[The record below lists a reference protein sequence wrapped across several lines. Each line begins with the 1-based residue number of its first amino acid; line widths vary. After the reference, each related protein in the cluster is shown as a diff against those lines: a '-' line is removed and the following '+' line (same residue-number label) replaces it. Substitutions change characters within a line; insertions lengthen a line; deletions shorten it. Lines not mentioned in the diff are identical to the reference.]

1 MNEQILHKYFNNQVT
16 EKEFLEGLLADSSDL
31 NTDYTVT
38 RADLIKLC
46 DLVLEDKIDFNS
58 LGNIAFQLIGS
69 DYFDWDS
76 NDKNGEI
83 VSNTIFDWDNPEINY
98 PLTKENIQLWKQY
111 LLTGK
116 YRIDNRLI
124 YIELDTES
132 DGHSG
137 LIVELPKMKMNERF
151 DSYYFQVECEPFEI
165 TDIKQA
171 ISNLIEYWKDK
182 IIAMDSTE
190 PIYLPIDFSDEYI
203 GCFRLEC
210 VKGKINMQ
218 YGFSR
223 TNGFGISPSK
233 PGDFYKSVKDFK
245 LLTDYLI
252 IEVSKKELIDSL
264 IKNIKELRKNV
275 G

>member
-1 MNEQILHKYFNNQVT
+1 MNEQILHKYFTNQAT
-16 EKEFLEGLLADSSDL
+16 ETELLEGLFLDSDEL
-31 NTDYTVT
+31 NADYTLT
-38 RADLIKLC
+38 KTDLIKLC
-46 DLVLEDKIDFNS
+46 DLVLEDKLDFSS
-58 LGNIAFQLIGS
+58 LGNIAFNLIGS

-76 NDKNGEI
+76 NDQSGEI
-83 VSNTIFDWDNPEINY
+83 VSNTLFDWDNPEINF

-116 YRIDNRLI
+116 YRVDNRLI

-132 DGHSG
+132 DGHSD
-137 LIVELPKMKMNERF
+137 LLVELPKMKMNEQF
-151 DSYYFQVECEPFEI
+151 DSYYFQIECEPFEI

-182 IIAMDSTE
+182 ILAMESAE

-203 GCFRLEC
+203 GCYRLEN
-210 VKGKINMQ
+210 VNGKINMQ

-245 LLTDYLI
+245 LLTDYLT

-264 IKNIKELRKNV
+264 IKNINELSKNV

>member
-1 MNEQILHKYFNNQVT
+1 MNEQILHKYFNNQAT
-16 EKEFLEGLLADSSDL
+16 EKEFLEGLLVDSDKL
-31 NTDYTVT
+31 KTDYTVT

-46 DLVLEDKIDFNS
+46 DLVLESKLDFDL
-58 LGNIAFQLIGS
+58 LGKIAFQLIGS

-76 NDKNGEI
+76 NDHYGEI

-116 YRIDNRLI
+116 YRVDKRLI
-124 YIELDTES
+124 YIELETES
-132 DGHSG
+132 DGHID
-137 LIVELPKMKMNERF
+137 LIVELPKMNMSEQF

-165 TDIKQA
+165 SDIKQA
-171 ISNLIEYWKDK
+171 ISNLIEYWKVK
-182 IIAMDSTE
+182 ILEMKSSE

-203 GCFRLEC
+203 GCYRLES
-210 VKGKINMQ
+210 VKGKIKMQ

-223 TNGFGISPSK
+223 TNGFGISPSNS
-233 PGDFYKSVKDFK
+233 GDFYKSVKDFE
-245 LLTDYLI
+245 LLTDYLT

-264 IKNIKELRKNV
+264 IKNINDLRKNV

>member
-1 MNEQILHKYFNNQVT
+1 MNEQVLHKYFNNQAT
-16 EKEFLEGLLADSSDL
+16 EKEFLDGLLVDSDKL

-38 RADLIKLC
+38 RTDLIKLC
-46 DLVLEDKIDFNS
+46 DLVLEGKLDFNL
-58 LGNIAFQLIGS
+58 LGSIAFQLIGS

-76 NDKNGEI
+76 NDQDGEI

-111 LLTGK
+111 LMTGK
-116 YRIDNRLI
+116 YRVDKRLI
-124 YIELDTES
+124 YIELKTES
-132 DGHSG
+132 DGHSD
-137 LIVELPKMKMNERF
+137 LIVELPKMNMSEQF

-165 TDIKQA
+165 NDIKQA

-182 IIAMDSTE
+182 ILEIKSTE

-203 GCFRLEC
+203 GCYRLES
-210 VKGKINMQ
+210 VKGKIKMQ

-245 LLTDYLI
+245 LLTDYLTI
-252 IEVSKKELIDSL
+252 VVSKKELIDSL
-264 IKNIKELRKNV
+264 IKNTNELRKNV

>member
-16 EKEFLEGLLADSSDL
+16 EKEFLEGLLVDSDDL

-46 DLVLEDKIDFNS
+46 DLVLEGKLDFNS
-58 LGNIAFQLIGS
+58 LENIAFQLIGS
-69 DYFDWDS
+69 DYFEWDS
-76 NDKNGEI
+76 NEQNGEI
-83 VSNTIFDWDNPEINY
+83 VSNTIFEWDNPEINY

-116 YRIDNRLI
+116 YRVDNRLI

-132 DGHSG
+132 DGHSD

-182 IIAMDSTE
+182 IIAMDSAE
-190 PIYLPIDFSDEYI
+190 PIYMPIDFSDEYI
-203 GCFRLEC
+203 GCFRLES
-210 VKGKINMQ
+210 VNGKIKMQ

-223 TNGFGISPSK
+223 TNGFGISPSN
-233 PGDFYKSVKDFK
+233 PGDFYKLVKDFE
-245 LLTDYLI
+245 LLTDYLT

>member
-1 MNEQILHKYFNNQVT
+1 MNEQILHKYFTNQTT
-16 EKEFLEGLLADSSDL
+16 ETEFLEGLFVDSDEL
-31 NTDYTVT
+31 NVDYTVT
-38 RADLIKLC
+38 KTDLIKLC
-46 DLVLEDKIDFNS
+46 DLVLENKLDFNS
-58 LGNIAFQLIGS
+58 LGDIAFQLIGS
-69 DYFDWDS
+69 NNFDWDS
-76 NDKNGEI
+76 NDQSGEV

-116 YRIDNRLI
+116 YRVDNRLI
-124 YIELDTES
+124 YIELDTGS
-132 DGHSG
+132 DGHSD
-137 LIVELPKMKMNERF
+137 LIVELPKMKMNEKF

-171 ISNLIEYWKDK
+171 ISNLIEYWKNK
-182 IIAMDSTE
+182 ILAMKPAE
-190 PIYLPIDFSDEYI
+190 QIYLPIDFSDEYV
-203 GCFRLEC
+203 GCFRLEI
-210 VKGKINMQ
+210 VNGKIDMQ

-223 TNGFGISPSK
+223 MKGFGISPSN
-233 PGDFYKSVKDFK
+233 PGDFYKSVEDFK
-245 LLTDYLI
+245 LQTDFLT